1 MDNESGVPILDF
13 QSSGITLEEG
23 SEGWKEMS
31 KKVREAFESHGMFL
45 LRCDEIPKELQN
57 GMFTGIK
64 SLFDLPEET
73 KSKFTGKRVYR
84 GYSSKSP
91 ALPNSQTFGID
102 DTFDPNET
110 QSFTNLMW
118 PEGNPNFC
126 EALISFSSEARELSS
141 IILKMVVEGFGLPAK
156 YFLEVEELCKG
167 NDTRLTKYPLPKET
181 NDFAVTFVPHTDRSS
196 LTFISENEIQGL
208 QLLQKS
214 GNWVNV
220 NVPPN
225 GFIVMVGDILQ
236 AWSNGRFEAPIHRV
250 AIKGNKDRYVFI
262 LFSFPKEETFIKV
275 PTELV
280 DEEDHPLRYKIFSY
294 EDYINFIKTVGT
306 KLGAL
311 EEFVGI

>member
-1 MDNESGVPILDF
+1 MDSESGVPILDF
-13 QSSGITLEEG
+13 RKINGITLEEG
-23 SEGWKEMS
+23 SEEWKEMS
-31 KKVREAFESHGMFL
+31 KKVKEAFESHGMFL
-45 LRCDEIPKELQN
+45 LRCDEISKELQTE
-57 GMFTGIK
+57 MFTSIK

-84 GYSSKSP
+84 GYSSNGV

-110 QSFTNLMW
+110 RSFTNLMW

-126 EALISFSSEARELSS
+126 EALTSFSSEARELSS
-141 IILKMVVEGFGLPAK
+141 FILKMAVEGLGLPK
-156 YFLEVEELCKG
+156 MYFSEIEELCRG

-181 NDFAVTFVPHTDRSS
+181 NDAAITFVPHTDRSC
-196 LTFISENEIQGL
+196 LTFISENKIQGL

-225 GFIVMVGDILQ
+225 GFIVTVGDILQ
-236 AWSNGRFEAPIHRV
+236 AWSNGIFEAPVHRV

-262 LFSFPKEETFIKV
+262 LFSFPNEETFIKV
-275 PTELV
+275 PSELV
-280 DEEDHPLRYKIFSY
+280 DEDHPLRYKTFSY
-294 EDYINFIKTVGT
+294 GDYIDFIKTVDT

-311 EEFVGI
+311 EEFAGI